1 MNSHATSALRPT
13 SDVRQRAA
21 VKSSG
26 QSRVQKAGPGAGSKS
41 RVHVKIAV
49 RPRKSVLDR
58 CQSAWYCPA
67 KQQSRQQGEG
77 TMSGMERATQRLK
90 WVQRVALALLVVAGV
105 VNYIDRATLAVA
117 NPLIREELGLSI
129 ADMGYLLSAFLWAY
143 AFAQL
148 PTGAMVDRLGPRA
161 LLTMGLSLWSLAQ
174 LLGGLVQNF
183 GQFFGA
189 RVLLGVGEAPQFPT
203 GARVVRDW
211 FNQRDRGLA
220 TGVFN
225 CASSLGTAIAVP
237 LLTYLMLSFGWRTM
251 FVIMGIAGLIV
262 AASWFALYRNPGE
275 VALTA
280 SENAYRTQGD
290 PPGQRTKVTFGEWK
304 LLFRF
309 KTTWG
314 MIFGYFGC
322 IYLTWIY
329 TAWLPGYLEIERH
342 MSVKYTG
349 WAAAVPFACG
359 VVGGVL
365 GGYIAAIA
373 LLGTAVCTVAAA
385 YVSSNALAIAFIS
398 VSLFLVYVTST
409 CAWALSSVAVPTNCT
424 ASIGAVQNF
433 GGYLGGALAPT
444 VTGLIVQNTGSFVPA
459 LVVGAL
465 IGVASAAC
473 YLFIVDQPITET
485 EMDALS
491 YPRGAPAG
499 AQRPG

>member
-1 MNSHATSALRPT
+1 
-13 SDVRQRAA
+13 
-21 VKSSG
+21 
-26 QSRVQKAGPGAGSKS
+26 
-41 RVHVKIAV
+41 
-49 RPRKSVLDR
+49 
-58 CQSAWYCPA
+58 
-67 KQQSRQQGEG
+67 
-77 TMSGMERATQRLK
+77 MSGMELATPRLK
-90 WVQRVALALLVVAGV
+90 SIQRVALALLVIAGV

-129 ADMGYLLSAFLWAY
+129 AEMGYLLSAFLWAY
-143 AFAQL
+143 AFSQL
-148 PTGAMVDRLGPRA
+148 PTGAMVDRLGPRL

-183 GQFFGA
+183 TQFFGA
-189 RVLLGVGEAPQFPT
+189 RVLLGLGEAPQFPT

-251 FVIMGIAGLIV
+251 FVIMGVAGLIV
-262 AASWFALYRNPGE
+262 AALWFALYRNPTE
-275 VALTA
+275 IILTA
-280 SENAYRTQGD
+280 TENAYRTQGD

-309 KTTWG
+309 RTTWG

-359 VVGGVL
+359 VEPAISGRDRLARHRRLHRRRRLRLQQCAGDRVHLGLAVSGVCHLNLRLGLEFGRSANQLHRLDRRGAEFRRLSRWRAGAHRDRPDRTEHRLVRAGAGRRRLDRRRLGGVL
-365 GGYIAAIA
+365 
-373 LLGTAVCTVAAA
+373 
-385 YVSSNALAIAFIS
+385 S
-398 VSLFLVYVTST
+398 VHRR
-409 CAWALSSVAVPTNCT
+409 
-424 ASIGAVQNF
+424 
-433 GGYLGGALAPT
+433 
-444 VTGLIVQNTGSFVPA
+444 
-459 LVVGAL
+459 
-465 IGVASAAC
+465 SAD
-473 YLFIVDQPITET
+473 YG
-485 EMDALS
+485 
-491 YPRGAPAG
+491 R
-499 AQRPG
+499 

>member
-1 MNSHATSALRPT
+1 
-13 SDVRQRAA
+13 
-21 VKSSG
+21 
-26 QSRVQKAGPGAGSKS
+26 
-41 RVHVKIAV
+41 
-49 RPRKSVLDR
+49 
-58 CQSAWYCPA
+58 
-67 KQQSRQQGEG
+67 
-77 TMSGMERATQRLK
+77 MSGTEPATARLK
-90 WVQRVALALLVVAGV
+90 SVQRVALALLVVAGV

-148 PTGAMVDRLGPRA
+148 PTGAMVDRLGPRL

-174 LLGGLVQNF
+174 LLGGLVRNF
-183 GQFFGA
+183 GEFFGA
-189 RVLLGVGEAPQFPT
+189 RILLGIGEAPQFPT

-220 TGVFN
+220 TGIFN

-237 LLTYLMLSFGWRTM
+237 LLTFLMLSFGWRAM

-262 AASWFALYRNPGE
+262 AALWYVLYRNPDG
-275 VALTA
+275 VALTPQ
-280 SENAYRTQGD
+280 ENAYRTQGD
-290 PPGQRTKVTFGEWK
+290 PPGQRTKVTFREWK

-309 KTTWG
+309 RTTWG

-365 GGYIAAIA
+365 GGYIADILVRRGVEPLKSRRYPAAIA

-398 VSLFLVYVTST
+398 ISLFLVYVTST

-444 VTGLIVQNTGSFVPA
+444 VTGLIVQHTGSFVPA
-459 LVVGAL
+459 LVVGSL
-465 IGVASAAC
+465 IGAVSAGC
-473 YLFIVDQPITET
+473 YLFVVDQPITAA
-485 EMDALS
+485 EMDAAS
-491 YPRGAPAG
+491 DVKIGALGVG
-499 AQRPG
+499 ANPEQKR

>member
-1 MNSHATSALRPT
+1 M
-13 SDVRQRAA
+13 SDTEQA
-21 VKSSG
+21 SS
-26 QSRVQKAGPGAGSKS
+26 
-41 RVHVKIAV
+41 
-49 RPRKSVLDR
+49 
-58 CQSAWYCPA
+58 
-67 KQQSRQQGEG
+67 
-77 TMSGMERATQRLK
+77 RLK
-90 WVQRVALALLVVAGV
+90 TIQRTALAMLVVAGV

-148 PTGAMVDRLGPRA
+148 PTGAMVDRLGPRI
-161 LLTMGLSLWSLAQ
+161 LLTLGLSLWSFAQ

-183 GQFFGA
+183 GQFFSA

-203 GARVVRDW
+203 GARVARDW

-220 TGVFN
+220 TGIFN

-237 LLTYLMLSFGWRTM
+237 LLTFLMLTFGWRVM
-251 FVIMGIAGLIV
+251 FVIMGVSGLLV
-262 AASWFALYRNPGE
+262 AAVWFFVYRNPDE

-280 SENAYRTQGD
+280 QENTYRVQGD
-290 PPGQRTKVTFGEWK
+290 PPGNRTKVSFREWK

-309 KTTWG
+309 RTTWG
-314 MIFGYFGC
+314 MVFGYFGC

-365 GGYIAAIA
+365 GGYIADLLLRRGMAPLKSRRYPAAIA
-373 LLGTAVCTVAAA
+373 LLGTAACTVAAA
-385 YVSSNALAIAFIS
+385 YVSSNTLAIAFIS
-398 VSLFLVYVTST
+398 ISLFLVYVTST

-444 VTGLIVQNTGSFVPA
+444 VTGLIVQKTGSFVPA
-459 LVVGAL
+459 LVVGAA
-465 IGVASAAC
+465 IGVISAAS
-473 YLFIVDQPITET
+473 YLFVVDQPITASDLEAVSDPET
-485 EMDALS
+485 DGL
-491 YPRGAPAG
+491 RVGASSTKRVVEP
-499 AQRPG
+499 

>member
-1 MNSHATSALRPT
+1 LQNNKL
-13 SDVRQRAA
+13 
-21 VKSSG
+21 
-26 QSRVQKAGPGAGSKS
+26 
-41 RVHVKIAV
+41 
-49 RPRKSVLDR
+49 
-58 CQSAWYCPA
+58 
-67 KQQSRQQGEG
+67 EE
-77 TMSGMERATQRLK
+77 TMSGLEHATPRLK
-90 WVQRVALALLVVAGV
+90 SIQRVALAVLVVAGV

-148 PTGAMVDRLGPRA
+148 PTGAMVDRLGPRI

-189 RVLLGVGEAPQFPT
+189 RILLGVGEAPQFPT

-225 CASSLGTAIAVP
+225 CASSLGTAIAAP
-237 LLTYLMLSFGWRTM
+237 LLTYLMLSFGWRVM
-251 FVIMGIAGLIV
+251 FVIMGVAGLIV
-262 AASWFALYRNPGE
+262 ATLWWVLYRNPDE
-275 VALTA
+275 VALTPQ
-280 SENAYRTQGD
+280 ENVYRTQGD
-290 PPGQRTKVTFGEWK
+290 PPGRRTKVTFREWK

-309 KTTWG
+309 RTTWG

-349 WAAAVPFACG
+349 WAAAIPFACG
-359 VVGGVL
+359 VAGGVL
-365 GGYIAAIA
+365 GGYIADILVRRGVEPLKSRRYPAAIA
-373 LLGTAVCTVAAA
+373 LLGTAACTVAAA

-398 VSLFLVYVTST
+398 ISLFLVYVTST

-465 IGVASAAC
+465 IGIVSAGC
-473 YLFIVDQPITET
+473 YMFVVDEPITAA
-485 EMDALS
+485 EMDAASLLGVE
-491 YPRGAPAG
+491 PV
-499 AQRPG
+499 

>member
-1 MNSHATSALRPT
+1 
-13 SDVRQRAA
+13 
-21 VKSSG
+21 
-26 QSRVQKAGPGAGSKS
+26 
-41 RVHVKIAV
+41 
-49 RPRKSVLDR
+49 
-58 CQSAWYCPA
+58 
-67 KQQSRQQGEG
+67 
-77 TMSGMERATQRLK
+77 MSGMELATPRLK
-90 WVQRVALALLVVAGV
+90 SIQRVALALLVIAGV

-143 AFAQL
+143 AFSQL
-148 PTGAMVDRLGPRA
+148 PTGAMVDRLGPR
-161 LLTMGLSLWSLAQ
+161 LLLSMGLSLWSLAQ
-174 LLGGLVQNF
+174 LLGGLVQSF
-183 GQFFGA
+183 TQFFGA
-189 RVLLGVGEAPQFPT
+189 RVLLGLGEAPQFPT

-237 LLTYLMLSFGWRTM
+237 LLTYLMLSFGWRAM

-262 AASWFALYRNPGE
+262 AAFWYLLYRNPGE
-275 VALTA
+275 VDLTA
-280 SENAYRTQGD
+280 PENAYRTQGD

-309 KTTWG
+309 RTTWG

-365 GGYIAAIA
+365 GGYIADILVRRGVEPLKSRRYPAAIA

-465 IGVASAAC
+465 IGVVSAGC
-473 YLFIVDQPITET
+473 YLFIVDQPITAAEL
-485 EMDALS
+485 DAASGTNLD
-491 YPRGAPAG
+491 PLGVGAKPK
-499 AQRPG
+499 Q

>member
-1 MNSHATSALRPT
+1 
-13 SDVRQRAA
+13 
-21 VKSSG
+21 
-26 QSRVQKAGPGAGSKS
+26 
-41 RVHVKIAV
+41 
-49 RPRKSVLDR
+49 
-58 CQSAWYCPA
+58 
-67 KQQSRQQGEG
+67 
-77 TMSGMERATQRLK
+77 MSEKEQATQRLK
-90 WVQRVALALLVVAGV
+90 TIQRAALSMLVVAGA

-117 NPLIREELGLSI
+117 NPLIRQDLGLSI

-148 PTGAMVDRLGPRA
+148 PTGAMVDRLGPRI
-161 LLTMGLSLWSLAQ
+161 LLSLGLSLWSFAQ

-183 GQFFGA
+183 GQFFSA
-189 RVLLGVGEAPQFPT
+189 RVLLGIGEAPQFPT

-220 TGVFN
+220 TGIFN

-237 LLTYLMLSFGWRTM
+237 LLTFLMLTFGWRVM
-251 FVIMGIAGLIV
+251 FMVMGIAGLLV
-262 AASWFALYRNPGE
+262 AAVWFLVYRNPDE

-280 SENAYRTQGD
+280 QENAYRVEGD
-290 PPGQRTKVTFGEWK
+290 PPGQRTKVTFREWK

-309 KTTWG
+309 RTTWG
-314 MIFGYFGC
+314 MVFGYFGC

-365 GGYIAAIA
+365 GGYIADILLRRGTAPLKSRRYPAAIA
-373 LLGTAVCTVAAA
+373 LLGTAACTVAAA

-444 VTGLIVQNTGSFVPA
+444 VTGLIVQKTGSFVPA

-465 IGVASAAC
+465 IGVISAAS
-473 YLFIVDQPITET
+473 YLFVVDQPITASDLEA
-485 EMDALS
+485 MSDPDADAL
-491 YPRGAPAG
+491 RVGASTTKNP
-499 AQRPG
+499 

>member
-1 MNSHATSALRPT
+1 MLGPELATLR
-13 SDVRQRAA
+13 
-21 VKSSG
+21 VKW
-26 QSRVQKAGPGAGSKS
+26 
-41 RVHVKIAV
+41 I
-49 RPRKSVLDR
+49 
-58 CQSAWYCPA
+58 
-67 KQQSRQQGEG
+67 
-77 TMSGMERATQRLK
+77 
-90 WVQRVALALLVVAGV
+90 QRVALALLVIAGV

-117 NPLIREELGLSI
+117 NPLIRNELGLSI

-148 PTGAMVDRLGPRA
+148 PTGAMVDRLGPRI
-161 LLTMGLSLWSLAQ
+161 LLTMGLSLWSVAQ

-189 RVLLGVGEAPQFPT
+189 RVLLGLGEAPQFPT
-203 GARVVRDW
+203 AARVVRDW

-237 LLTYLMLSFGWRTM
+237 LLTMLMLTFGWRAM
-251 FVIMGIAGLIV
+251 FVIMGVAGLMV
-262 AASWFALYRNPGE
+262 AAAWCVLYRNPSE
-275 VALTA
+275 IALSA
-280 SENAYRTQGD
+280 GENAYRTQGD
-290 PPGQRTKVTFGEWK
+290 PPGARTKVSFREWK

-309 KTTWG
+309 RTTWG
-314 MIFGYFGC
+314 MIAGYFGC

-365 GGYIAAIA
+365 GGYIADMLVRRGVEPLKSRRYPAAIA
-373 LLGTAVCTVAAA
+373 LLGTAACTVAAA
-385 YVSSNALAIAFIS
+385 YVESNALAIAFIS
-398 VSLFLVYVTST
+398 ISLFLVYVTST

-444 VTGLIVQNTGSFVPA
+444 VTGLIVQHTGSFVPA
-459 LVVGAL
+459 LVVGGL
-465 IGVASAAC
+465 IGVVSAGS
-473 YLFIVDQPITET
+473 YLFIVDQPITAADLDSEI
-485 EMDALS
+485 
-491 YPRGAPAG
+491 G
-499 AQRPG
+499 AQLGAVQGGRTGPA

>member
-1 MNSHATSALRPT
+1 M
-13 SDVRQRAA
+13 
-21 VKSSG
+21 
-26 QSRVQKAGPGAGSKS
+26 
-41 RVHVKIAV
+41 
-49 RPRKSVLDR
+49 SVME
-58 CQSAWYCPA
+58 PA
-67 KQQSRQQGEG
+67 PP
-77 TMSGMERATQRLK
+77 RLK
-90 WVQRVALALLVVAGV
+90 TIQRVALGLLVVAGV

-117 NPLIREELGLSI
+117 NPLIREELGLFI

-143 AFAQL
+143 AFSQL
-148 PTGAMVDRLGPRA
+148 PTGAMVDRLGPRI
-161 LLTMGLSLWSLAQ
+161 LLTMGLTLWSLAQ
-174 LLGGLVQNF
+174 LLGGLVRNF
-183 GQFFGA
+183 GEFFGA
-189 RVLLGVGEAPQFPT
+189 RILLGIGEAPQFPT

-251 FVIMGIAGLIV
+251 FVVMGVAGLIV
-262 AASWFALYRNPGE
+262 AALWYLLYRNPGE

-280 SENAYRTQGD
+280 PENAYRTQGD

-365 GGYIAAIA
+365 GGYIAD
-373 LLGTAVCTVAAA
+373 T
-385 YVSSNALAIAFIS
+385 
-398 VSLFLVYVTST
+398 LVRR
-409 CAWALSSVAVPTNCT
+409 
-424 ASIGAVQNF
+424 
-433 GGYLGGALAPT
+433 
-444 VTGLIVQNTGSFVPA
+444 
-459 LVVGAL
+459 
-465 IGVASAAC
+465 GVEP
-473 YLFIVDQPITET
+473 LK
-485 EMDALS
+485 
-491 YPRGAPAG
+491 
-499 AQRPG
+499 